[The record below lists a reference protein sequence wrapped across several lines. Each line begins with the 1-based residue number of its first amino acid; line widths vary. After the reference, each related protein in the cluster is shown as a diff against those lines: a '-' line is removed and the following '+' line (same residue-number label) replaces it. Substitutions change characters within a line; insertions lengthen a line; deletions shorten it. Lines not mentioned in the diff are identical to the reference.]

1 MSTTLSHDE
10 LEHIKATCA
19 EHGLMITNAR
29 RKGVML
35 ELEPASLE
43 ALPSAQTLSA
53 LADVLGGDG
62 IRYVALVL
70 DGEDDDGQDDAPAT
84 YTSGDDDADPT

>member
-1 MSTTLSHDE
+1 MSTTLSQDE

-19 EHGLMITNAR
+19 EHGLKITHAR

-35 ELEPASLE
+35 ELQPATLD
-43 ALPSAQTLSA
+43 ALPSAQTLRS

-62 IRYVALVL
+62 IRYVTLGL
-70 DGEDDDGQDDAPAT
+70 DESSTQGDG
-84 YTSGDDDADPT
+84 DADPT

>member
-1 MSTTLSHDE
+1 MSTTLSPDE
-10 LEHIKATCA
+10 LERIKATCA
-19 EHGLMITNAR
+19 EHGLLIINAR

-70 DGEDDDGQDDAPAT
+70 EDDDDQDDALTPH
-84 YTSGDDDADPT
+84 TSGDDDADPA

>member
-10 LEHIKATCA
+10 LERIKATCA
-19 EHGLMITNAR
+19 EHGLLITNAR

-70 DGEDDDGQDDAPAT
+70 EDDDDDQANAPAT
-84 YTSGDDDADPT
+84 HTSGDDDADPA